1 MSESESK
8 ATFDPGNVR
17 IAGKKTVRDWQQF
30 RTKLIP
36 GINPAIWAEA
46 FRTYFHKRV
55 ATRYLKR

>member
-30 RTKLIP
+30 QT
-36 GINPAIWAEA
+36 N
-46 FRTYFHKRV
+46 
-55 ATRYLKR
+55 